1 MERKVVGVFHN
12 PWREDY
18 DPQRSLAEL
27 YRRAVWLKA
36 NPRRED
42 YMRALFDE
50 RYPAAT
56 YVNAD
61 RERDWAQAVAD
72 ADTIVM
78 LYPDATG
85 LYFSGFEH
93 RVRRE
98 MKGWATLRVLNGR
111 RRDFVLSGRV
121 RRALRVRRFL
131 ERTMLGE
138 VLAIVIFAAASPVF
152 VLSDLV
158 RGRR

>member
-18 DPQRSLAEL
+18 DPKRSLAEL

-42 YMRALFDE
+42 YMRALFTE
-50 RYPAAT
+50 RYPAGA

-61 RERDWAQAVAD
+61 HEPHWTQRLAD
-72 ADTIVM
+72 ADTVVM

-85 LYFSGFEH
+85 LYFSEFE
-93 RVRRE
+93 RIVER
-98 MKGWATLRVLNGR
+98 KKKSWATVRVLNGR
-111 RRDFVLSGRV
+111 RRDFVWSGRV
-121 RRALRVRRFL
+121 RRALRLRRFL
-131 ERTMLGE
+131 ERAMLGE
-138 VLAIVIFAAASPVF
+138 VLAVILFAAASPFF
-152 VLSDLV
+152 VLSDVV